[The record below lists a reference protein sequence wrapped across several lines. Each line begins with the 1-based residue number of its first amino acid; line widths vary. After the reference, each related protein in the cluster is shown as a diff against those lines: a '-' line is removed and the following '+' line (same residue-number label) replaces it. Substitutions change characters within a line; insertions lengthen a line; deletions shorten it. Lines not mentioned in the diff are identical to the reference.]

1 MKKIQNVLLAVL
13 SPLCLLGTSAC
24 SSTEEDSISYLNYG
38 KLYDEKIDE
47 NDSDMKFQNHSISL
61 SYGDLAGKISKKQ
74 SFLLLVYEKGN
85 TCTCWYRYETTLL
98 KYMKKHNALI
108 YGIDP
113 SEFGGGRETYGINY
127 SSSEENIVIF
137 DNGEIL
143 EQRSTNGVD
152 DDFVEYDIFSAWLNK
167 RIHLSD
173 TLLIEKNQLDDLFS
187 SSPDPSF
194 MVYYGRESC
203 GDCSYID
210 QNFLYAYNK
219 KDHVTNYYIDCD
231 AVGIRF
237 DSEEDKKNGK
247 VSDDWVTFKN
257 EYGLSE
263 LYNESLGY
271 GEGYV
276 PSFIVYNRGLI
287 SDGAYSLV
295 KDMAVSFNDVVI
307 EEGGVYTVSDSFY
320 SKERLENSEC
330 FNDDGIDTYVLK
342 GKTLSSEDVI
352 AYPEYNYIEWKKDK
366 AIEAH
371 KPLLEKFLN
380 FYLSL

>member
-1 MKKIQNVLLAVL
+1 MKKIQNILLALL
-13 SPLCLLGTSAC
+13 SPLSLLGASAC
-24 SSTEEDSISYLNYG
+24 TSSETDSVSYLNYG

-47 NDSDMKFQNHSISL
+47 NASNMKFQNHSISL
-61 SYGDLAGKISKKQ
+61 SYGDLASKIANKQ
-74 SFLLLVYEKGN
+74 SFLLLVYERGN

-98 KYMKKHNALI
+98 KYMKKKNALI

-127 SSSEENIVIF
+127 SSNEENIVIF
-137 DNGEIL
+137 NGGKIL

-152 DDFVEYDIFSAWLNK
+152 DDFVEYDIFSAWLDK

-173 TLLIEKNQLDDLFS
+173 TLMIDKNQLDSLFS
-187 SSPDPSF
+187 DSPNPSF

-210 QNFLYAYNK
+210 QNFLYTYNK
-219 KDHVTNYYIDCD
+219 KDHATNYYLDCD

-247 VSDDWVTFKN
+247 VSEAWEIFKN
-257 EYGLSE
+257 EYGLSSVH
-263 LYNESLGY
+263 NDSLGY

-276 PSFIVYNRGLI
+276 PSFIVYNKGLL
-287 SDGAYSLV
+287 SDGAHTLV
-295 KDMAVSFNDVVI
+295 KDMAVTFNDTI
-307 EEGGVYTVSDSFY
+307 EEKDGAYFVSDSFY

-330 FNDDGIDTYVLK
+330 FNDEGIDNYVLK
-342 GKTLSSEDVI
+342 GKTLSSEEVNV
-352 AYPEYNYIEWKKDK
+352 YPEYNYIEWKKEK